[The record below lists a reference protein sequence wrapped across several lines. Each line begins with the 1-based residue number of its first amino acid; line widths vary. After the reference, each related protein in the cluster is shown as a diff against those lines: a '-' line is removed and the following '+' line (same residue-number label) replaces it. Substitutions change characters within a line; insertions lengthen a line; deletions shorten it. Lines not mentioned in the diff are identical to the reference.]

1 MKSQTCIIAFVFLF
15 FQSLYVLG
23 QNNFIEKP
31 YQKIDSL
38 FNSLYPSNKTGAAFA
53 IIENGQTTYKNAK
66 GLSNIEHQISI
77 TDSTMFHIASVSK
90 QFTTFLALLL
100 EKEGKLSFA
109 DDIRTHLPE
118 LKHLPN
124 KITIKELTNHTHGL
138 PNIHE
143 LMNLK
148 GAYPEG
154 QMTHK
159 EVVKFLLKTKQTN
172 FEPKEKYEYN
182 NTGYILLAE
191 IIERVGQK
199 PFKEQLEEKIFLPLG
214 MNASK
219 AIDDVNILIKN
230 KANSYRFVGNSYE
243 KHPLHLGTI
252 GSSGINTTIN
262 DLILW
267 AKNYQSPKVG
277 SREFYN
283 KMEQATYLKSGKK
296 INYGLGLQFG
306 KYKGLD
312 IVFHGGGDVAYR
324 SYILHVPKHKLSIVI
339 LANTNDFSP
348 LDMVHQTLDILLKD
362 EIQEDK
368 TSKTIITNEQLEKYE
383 GTYEFYPSIYFTIL
397 AQNDTLFFQSYG
409 TKEQNPLPSINK
421 NTFEFPYLPH
431 SKFTFYEDRFDFHIA
446 DFTYECKKITIPTF
460 DAKDV
465 KLEDFTGIFRNEEY
479 AIDFK
484 LVVENNHLVVRRAF
498 DSIELKPFAINSFYS
513 PQLGKLDFVY
523 DENDKIITFKISGQN
538 FKSVVFKKQ

>member
-1 MKSQTCIIAFVFLF
+1 MKYQTYIIAFVFLF
-15 FQSLYVLG
+15 FQSLSVLG
-23 QNNFIEKP
+23 QNNVIEKP

-38 FNSLYPSNKTGAAFA
+38 FNSLYSSNKTGAAFA

-66 GLSNIEHQISI
+66 GLANIEHQISI

-90 QFTTFLALLL
+90 QFTAFLALLL
-100 EKEGKLSFA
+100 EEEGKLSLE

-124 KITIKELTNHTHGL
+124 KITIKELTTHTHGL

-159 EVVKFLLKTKQTN
+159 EVVKFLLQTKQTN
-172 FEPKEKYEYN
+172 FEPKGKYKYN

-243 KHPLHLGTI
+243 KHPLHLGAI

-283 KMEQATYLKSGKK
+283 KMQQPTYLTSNKK

-306 KYKGLD
+306 TYKGLD

-324 SYILHVPKHKLSIVI
+324 SYILHVPKHKISVVV

-348 LDMVHQTLDILLKD
+348 LDMVHQTLDFLLKN
-362 EIQEDK
+362 EIKEEK
-368 TSKTIITNEQLEKYE
+368 TEKITPTNQQLKKYE

-397 AQNDTLFFQSYG
+397 AQNDTLYFQSYG
-409 TKEQNPLPSINK
+409 TEEKAPLPLINK
-421 NTFEFPYLPH
+421 NTFDFPYLPH
-431 SKFTFYEDRFDFHIA
+431 TKFTFYEDRFDFHIA
-446 DFTYECKKITIPTF
+446 DFTYECKKITIPAF
-460 DAKDV
+460 DTKEIQ
-465 KLEDFTGIFRNEEY
+465 LENFTGRFKNEEY
-479 AIDFK
+479 AIDFELVIEDNQ
-484 LVVENNHLVVRRAF
+484 LVVKRAF
-498 DSIELKPFAINSFYS
+498 DSIELKPFVINSFYS

-523 DENDKIITFKISGQN
+523 DEKGEITAFKISGQN
-538 FKSVVFKKQ
+538 LKNIVFKR